1 MCEFCSKAYN
11 VKINVFTVHKE
22 IRCTVT
28 DIFLLYIFPFD
39 FFSFVGPML
48 VKKKKKKEI
57 FFPNTGFYFHLP
69 GAPLKD
75 IATEFFFL
83 IFTKQLFILYNLRTI
98 WIKFDPL
105 PRHRKSKADIII
117 TNPPLGFQSSEW
129 FVGGSE
135 RFIRATCSS
144 VRYQKPAEGIAD
156 EFSFPCGHWGQKP
169 SQTWWKDWRE
179 TL

>member
-11 VKINVFTVHKE
+11 VKINFFHCSQRNTLHSDRYLS
-22 IRCTVT
+22 IR
-28 DIFLLYIFPFD
+28 Y
-39 FFSFVGPML
+39 FSDWYFQFCRSNVG
-48 VKKKKKKEI
+48 KKKKKKRHFSPTLDFI
-57 FFPNTGFYFHLP
+57 VIYLLLHWRTLQMN
-69 GAPLKD
+69 
-75 IATEFFFL
+75 FFL

-129 FVGGSE
+129 LVGGSE

>member
-11 VKINVFTVHKE
+11 VKINFFHCSQRNTLHSDRYLS
-22 IRCTVT
+22 IR
-28 DIFLLYIFPFD
+28 Y
-39 FFSFVGPML
+39 FSDWYFQFCRSNVG
-48 VKKKKKKEI
+48 KKKKKKET
-57 FFPNTGFYFHLP
+57 FFPNTGFYRHLP
-69 GAPLKD
+69 AAPLKD
-75 IATEFFFL
+75 IATEFFL

-129 FVGGSE
+129 LVGGSE

>member
-1 MCEFCSKAYN
+1 MWVLQQGLQCQDQLFHCSQRNTLHSDRYLSIRYFSDWYFQFCGSN
-11 VKINVFTVHKE
+11 V
-22 IRCTVT
+22 
-28 DIFLLYIFPFD
+28 
-39 FFSFVGPML
+39 G
-48 VKKKKKKEI
+48 KKKMRHFSPTLDFI
-57 FFPNTGFYFHLP
+57 VIYLLLHWRTLQLN
-69 GAPLKD
+69 
-75 IATEFFFL
+75 FFL

-129 FVGGSE
+129 LVGGSE